1 VLGVPSS
8 LGASGSG
15 LLALGTL
22 ILIAAVLRLRRRW
35 AGLDAIAIAAQ
46 LCLVVTVAAVPY
58 VCWRFV
64 EDLRVTTRLDPYD
77 RAAAGPIQAYM
88 PGYLVDGA
96 VPHVPAGATIA
107 AVASRRVPWPA
118 ARAAFPSLVF
128 ETLFPRRTVARAADA
143 DYVITWGVRPEAV
156 APVSRVWVARP
167 RVGDYLA
174 VYVGKV
180 RR

>member
-1 VLGVPSS
+1 MLGVPSS
-8 LGASGSG
+8 PGALGSA
-15 LLALGTL
+15 LLALGVL
-22 ILIAAVLRLRRRW
+22 IVVIAAWRLRRRW
-35 AGLDAIAIAAQ
+35 SALDRTAAAAE
-46 LCLVVTVAAVPY
+46 LCLLVTVAAAPY
-58 VCWRFV
+58 VCWRFA
-64 EDLRVTTRLDPYD
+64 EDLRVTTRLDPYE
-77 RAAAGPIQAYM
+77 RAAAGPIQAYL

-107 AVASRRVPWPA
+107 AVASPRVPWSA

-128 ETLFPRRTVARAADA
+128 ETLFPRRTVARPADA
-143 DYVITWGVRPEAV
+143 DYVITWGVRPGAV

-174 VYVGKV
+174 VYVGRV